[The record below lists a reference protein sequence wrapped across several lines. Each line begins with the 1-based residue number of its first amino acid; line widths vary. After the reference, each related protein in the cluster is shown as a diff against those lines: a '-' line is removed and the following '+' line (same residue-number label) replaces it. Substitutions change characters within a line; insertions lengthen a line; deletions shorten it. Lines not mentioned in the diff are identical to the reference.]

1 MVTALRSALWAR
13 QSLGGH
19 RDPKGAASYGGGGSV
34 LPKPT
39 YGWSGQT
46 LQTGEA
52 AVALQPSLSSL
63 SRLTFVTTRSLGTL
77 KWGQGCVGLRVADP
91 LLARRTPRS
100 VRGMCRCTQHH
111 SPAFLELQR
120 DQRDPWALVHPAGRK
135 KDIRRCQRPEAPPRS
150 HEFGISGV
158 SEPAPCSAPQIR
170 ATVTISSYWCL
181 TASLN
186 ALSTGARNK
195 PRGEPLHIFSHKE
208 TLNPKPL
215 CQHSPSRLC
224 LLVFQWD
231 QQGRGR
237 QGLQEHREHPQGRSH
252 HDHPASRQQRGQIC
266 AKPHSFWHG
275 DGECQW
281 GAHGKLTFTPAA
293 PSLPGGPSAP
303 GLP

>member
-1 MVTALRSALWAR
+1 MRGLRAGKAMVLMSRQERTEAAGAQGGHCCSFPFHHPKHHRQDLLWDRRDQRDRQHLGLQTGPEEEAGVVTALRSALWAR

-19 RDPKGAASYGGGGSV
+19 RDPKGATSYGGGGGSV

-135 KDIRRCQRPEAPPRS
+135 KGHQKVPATRS
-150 HEFGISGV
+150 TTS
-158 SEPAPCSAPQIR
+158 
-170 ATVTISSYWCL
+170 
-181 TASLN
+181 
-186 ALSTGARNK
+186 K
-195 PRGEPLHIFSHKE
+195 P
-208 TLNPKPL
+208 
-215 CQHSPSRLC
+215 
-224 LLVFQWD
+224 
-231 QQGRGR
+231 
-237 QGLQEHREHPQGRSH
+237 
-252 HDHPASRQQRGQIC
+252 
-266 AKPHSFWHG
+266 
-275 DGECQW
+275 
-281 GAHGKLTFTPAA
+281 
-293 PSLPGGPSAP
+293 
-303 GLP
+303 

>member
-1 MVTALRSALWAR
+1 MSGSGWQTPSWHAGPHALYVGCADAL
-13 QSLGGH
+13 STTH
-19 RDPKGAASYGGGGSV
+19 RHSSSS
-34 LPKPT
+34 
-39 YGWSGQT
+39 SGTRGTHGPLCT
-46 LQTGEA
+46 LQGE
-52 AVALQPSLSSL
+52 
-63 SRLTFVTTRSLGTL
+63 
-77 KWGQGCVGLRVADP
+77 
-91 LLARRTPRS
+91 
-100 VRGMCRCTQHH
+100 
-111 SPAFLELQR
+111 
-120 DQRDPWALVHPAGRK
+120 K

-158 SEPAPCSAPQIR
+158 SEPAPCSAPRIR